1 MQAFHLF
8 TADVRG
14 DRRNTVYPRAVEIN
28 TLAQLQQAAQYDHV
42 GAAFK
47 DNRRQNEGFLW
58 ADCLIADVDNAAG
71 DVVEPAQI
79 ADDLPDVQ
87 HYILFSR
94 HHLLAKGTAPA
105 VPRFH
110 VLFPIDRTED
120 REQLEGLKRA
130 LCSRFRTTMQLA
142 WTAHGSS
149 LALSAPRAGPW
160 TAFLLWMRYWTLR
173 PKHRQRSTQ
182 RPPWRLSRRAAE
194 TTP

>member
-130 LCSRFRTTMQLA
+130 LCSRFPYYDAACVDGARFFFGTECPQGGAVDGLFTLDEVLDPEL
-142 WTAHGSS
+142 S
-149 LALSAPRAGPW
+149 LI
-160 TAFLLWMRYWTLR
+160 
-173 PKHRQRSTQ
+173 HI
-182 RPPWRLSRRAAE
+182 
-194 TTP
+194 

>member
-1 MQAFHLF
+1 MWGQRSR
-8 TADVRG
+8 T
-14 DRRNTVYPRAVEIN
+14 I
-28 TLAQLQQAAQYDHV
+28 AA
-42 GAAFK
+42 
-47 DNRRQNEGFLW
+47 RTRGFLW

-120 REQLEGLKRA
+120 REQLERGLKRA
-130 LCSRFRTTMQLA
+130 LCSRFPYYDAACVDGARFFFGTECPQ
-142 WTAHGSS
+142 GRGRGR
-149 LALSAPRAGPW
+149 P
-160 TAFLLWMRYWTLR
+160 FYLWMRYWTLG